1 MKRFIVFLI
10 ILYFYGCFKFSNV
23 LPEDKLKD
31 LPAVKI
37 MELAAE
43 KYQANEYKDA
53 VYYYEYIIKNFSD
66 DKENF
71 AWAHYEIGFIKYQ
84 EGKLKDALD
93 YFYKTA
99 SIDSSNRAPIIL
111 ALQMTER
118 VERMLEKKGR
128 N

>member
-1 MKRFIVFLI
+1 MKRILSFLVI
-10 ILYFYGCFKFSNV
+10 IFLSSCFKFNTV

-53 VYYYEYIIKNFSD
+53 IYYYEYIIKNFPE

-84 EGKLKDALD
+84 EGKLKEALD

-99 SIDSSNRAPIIL
+99 SIDTPNRASTIL
-111 ALQMTER
+111 ALQMAER
-118 VERMLEKKGR
+118 VEKMLEKKGGK
-128 N
+128 

>member
-1 MKRFIVFLI
+1 MKKLWV
-10 ILYFYGCFKFSNV
+10 ILLFFSFYGCFKFNSV

-31 LPAVKI
+31 MSSVKI

-53 VYYYEYIIKNFSD
+53 IYYYEYVIKNFSE

-84 EGKLKDALD
+84 EGKLKEALD

-99 SIDSSNRAPIIL
+99 SIDSPNKAPTIL
-111 ALQMTER
+111 ALQMAER
-118 VERMLEKKGR
+118 VEKMLEKKGR